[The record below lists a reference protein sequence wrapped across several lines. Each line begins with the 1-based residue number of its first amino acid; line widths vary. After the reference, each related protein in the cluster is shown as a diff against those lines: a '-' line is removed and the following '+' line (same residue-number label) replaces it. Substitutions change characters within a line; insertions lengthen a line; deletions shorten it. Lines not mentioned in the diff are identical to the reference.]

1 MADNIVL
8 IGCIGLFL
16 GIALRT
22 LAPFAQKYLAG
33 KITWN
38 EFLNRFLAL
47 AGGAYVASAAL
58 YLDMAPLSNDV
69 IRELLWTFLI
79 GVAGNEIF
87 NRVYHFY
94 EEVIKVRAKA
104 NA

>member
-1 MADNIVL
+1 MADNTVL
-8 IGCIGLFL
+8 IGLVGLFL

-33 KITWN
+33 KISWN
-38 EFLNRFLAL
+38 EFMNRFLAL
-47 AGGAYVASAAL
+47 AGGAYVASAMI
-58 YLDMAPLSNDV
+58 YLDMAPLASDP

-87 NRVYHFY
+87 NRIYHFY
-94 EEVIKVRAKA
+94 EEVIKAKA
-104 NA
+104 